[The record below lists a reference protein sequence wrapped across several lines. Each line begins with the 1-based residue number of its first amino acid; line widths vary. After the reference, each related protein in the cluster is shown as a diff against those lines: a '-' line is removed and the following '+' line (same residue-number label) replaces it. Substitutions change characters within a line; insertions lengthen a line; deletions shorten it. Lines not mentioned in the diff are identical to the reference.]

1 LHRVWV
7 VEANIKPGTTHIYQR
22 RLFYVDEDT
31 WQIALVDNYDS
42 RGTLWRVQEG
52 HHIQVYDG
60 PREQLGAA
68 TALET
73 VYDLISGRYL
83 TLAMNNEEPETLE
96 RDYEIS
102 FFDPANVSKQAT
114 K

>member
-1 LHRVWV
+1 M
-7 VEANIKPGTTHIYQR
+7 AP
-22 RLFYVDEDT
+22 
-31 WQIALVDNYDS
+31 AS
-42 RGTLWRVQEG
+42 
-52 HHIQVYDG
+52 
-60 PREQLGAA
+60 
-68 TALET
+68 ALET

-96 RDYEIS
+96 RDYEVA